1 MKTLFTGLLSAACFS
16 LLALPP
22 AAAQTAKPKA
32 KPASPKTPVAKTAA
46 ALAAPKEKPPVG
58 SAPRDFKL
66 PPRQDFTLANG
77 LQARLVPFG
86 EVPKMTLLITIQAG
100 NVHEP
105 DGQVGISDLLSRL
118 LKEGTPSRPAAVL
131 AEQVARMGGSLSI
144 GNGSDE
150 TYVRA
155 DCLSEYAP
163 QLVELLADVVQH
175 PSLPASELPRLKAD
189 FKRQLNLMRARPSF
203 QAEMKMRE
211 AVYAGHPYGRP
222 LPTDAQI
229 DALTLEQAKA
239 FYANEYGAKR
249 TAIFAAGKFDAAAL
263 RQAIETGWNSWP
275 AGPEPHIIAAKAL
288 TTPTVLTQD
297 RPSAPQ
303 STLVIGLPVID
314 PTNPDYIKLRVTN
327 SLLGGSFGS
336 RITRN
341 IREDKGYTYSP
352 YSYLDTNYHSGLW
365 IEEADVTTKDTY
377 NSLHEIVKEVERL
390 QTTPPSAE
398 ELKGIQNYETGM
410 FVLRN
415 STPGGIVSQ
424 LSTMHLQGLPDTYL
438 TEQVQNINA
447 VTPAQVSATARK
459 YVRPEAMTT
468 VVVGDQKVIAPQL
481 KQYKAEQK
489 KPL

>member
-1 MKTLFTGLLSAACFS
+1 M
-16 LLALPP
+16 
-22 AAAQTAKPKA
+22 
-32 KPASPKTPVAKTAA
+32 
-46 ALAAPKEKPPVG
+46 
-58 SAPRDFKL
+58 
-66 PPRQDFTLANG
+66 
-77 LQARLVPFG
+77 
-86 EVPKMTLLITIQAG
+86 
-100 NVHEP
+100 
-105 DGQVGISDLLSRL
+105 
-118 LKEGTPSRPAAVL
+118 
-131 AEQVARMGGSLSI
+131 
-144 GNGSDE
+144 
-150 TYVRA
+150 
-155 DCLSEYAP
+155 CLSEYAP

>member
-1 MKTLFTGLLSAACFS
+1 MLPMKTLAIGLLSAACFS
-16 LLALPP
+16 LLALPQ
-22 AAAQTAKPKA
+22 ALAQTKPKPKA
-32 KPASPKTPVAKTAA
+32 AATPTKAPAAP
-46 ALAAPKEKPPVG
+46 AAPKETPPPG

-66 PPRQDFTLANG
+66 PPREDFTLANG

-86 EVPKMTLLITIQAG
+86 EIPKLTLLITIQAG

-118 LKEGTPSRPAAVL
+118 LKEGTPSRTAAAL
-131 AEQVARMGGSLSI
+131 AEEVARMGGSLSI
-144 GNGSDE
+144 GNGADE

-155 DCLSEYAP
+155 DCLSEFAP
-163 QLVELLADVVQH
+163 QLIGLLADVVQH
-175 PSLPASELPRLKAD
+175 PSLPAAELPRLKAD
-189 FKRQLNLMRARPSF
+189 FKRQLNLLRARPGF

-222 LPTDAQI
+222 LPTDAQL
-229 DALTLEQAKA
+229 DALTLEQAKT
-239 FYANEYGAKR
+239 FYANEYGARR
-249 TAIFAAGKFDAAAL
+249 TAIFIAGKFDAPAV
-263 RQAIETGWNSWP
+263 RQAIETNWNSWP
-275 AGPEPHIIAAKAL
+275 AGREPRIIAAKAL
-288 TTPTVLTQD
+288 TKPAVLTQD
-297 RPSAPQ
+297 RPGAPQ
-303 STLVIGLPVID
+303 STLVIGLPVVD
-314 PTNPDYIKLRVTN
+314 PTNPDYIRLRVTN

-352 YSYLDTNYHSGLW
+352 YSYIDTNYHSGLW
-365 IEEADVTTKDTY
+365 MEAADVTTKDTY
-377 NSLHEIVKEVERL
+377 NSLHEIVKEIERL
-390 QTTPPSAE
+390 QSTPPTAE

-415 STPGGIVSQ
+415 STPGGIINQ

>member
-1 MKTLFTGLLSAACFS
+1 MLPMKTLATGLLSAACFS

-22 AAAQTAKPKA
+22 ALAQTKPKPKA
-32 KPASPKTPVAKTAA
+32 PVPSAK
-46 ALAAPKEKPPVG
+46 ALAPPAAPKEMPPPG

-66 PPRQDFTLANG
+66 PPREDFTLANG

-86 EVPKMTLLITIQAG
+86 EIPKLTLLITIQAG

-118 LKEGTPSRPAAVL
+118 LKEGTPGRPAAAL
-131 AEQVARMGGSLSI
+131 AEEVARMGGSLSI
-144 GNGSDE
+144 GNGADE

-155 DCLSEYAP
+155 DCLSEFAP
-163 QLVELLADVVQH
+163 QLIALLADVVQH
-175 PSLPASELPRLKAD
+175 PSLPAAELPRLKAD
-189 FKRQLNLMRARPSF
+189 FKRQMNLLRARPGF

-239 FYANEYGAKR
+239 FYTNEYGAKR
-249 TAIFAAGKFDAAAL
+249 TAIFVAGKFDAPAV
-263 RQAIETGWNSWP
+263 RSAIETNWNSWP
-275 AGPEPHIIAAKAL
+275 AGPEPRIIAAKAL
-288 TTPTVLTQD
+288 TKPAVLTQD
-297 RPSAPQ
+297 RPGAPQ

-314 PTNPDYIKLRVTN
+314 PTNPDYIRLRVTN

-352 YSYLDTNYHSGLW
+352 YSYIDTNYHSGLW
-365 IEEADVTTKDTY
+365 MEAADVTTKDTY
-377 NSLHEIVKEVERL
+377 NSLHEIVKEIERL
-390 QTTPPSAE
+390 QSTPPTAE

-415 STPGGIVSQ
+415 STPGGIINQ

>member
-1 MKTLFTGLLSAACFS
+1 MKTLATGLLSAACFS

-22 AAAQTAKPKA
+22 ALAQTKPRPKA
-32 KPASPKTPVAKTAA
+32 AA
-46 ALAAPKEKPPVG
+46 APAKAPAPPAAPKETPPPG

-66 PPRQDFTLANG
+66 PPREDFALANG

-86 EVPKMTLLITIQAG
+86 EIPKLTLLITIQAG

-118 LKEGTPSRPAAVL
+118 LKEGTPSRPAAAL
-131 AEQVARMGGSLSI
+131 AEEVARMGGSLSI
-144 GNGSDE
+144 GNGADE

-155 DCLSEYAP
+155 DCLSEFAP
-163 QLVELLADVVQH
+163 QLIALLADVVQH
-175 PSLPASELPRLKAD
+175 PSLPAAELPRLKAD
-189 FKRQLNLMRARPSF
+189 FKRQMNLLRARPGF
-203 QAEMKMRE
+203 QAEVKMRE

-229 DALTLEQAKA
+229 DALTLEQAKT

-249 TAIFAAGKFDAAAL
+249 TAIFVAGKFDAPAV
-263 RQAIETGWNSWP
+263 RQAIETNWNSWP
-275 AGPEPHIIAAKAL
+275 AGPEPRIIAAKAL
-288 TTPTVLTQD
+288 TKPAVLTQD
-297 RPSAPQ
+297 RPGAPQ

-314 PTNPDYIKLRVTN
+314 PTNPDYIRLRVTN

-352 YSYLDTNYHSGLW
+352 YSYIDTNYHSGLW
-365 IEEADVTTKDTY
+365 MEAADVTTKDTY
-377 NSLHEIVKEVERL
+377 NSLHEIVKEIERL
-390 QTTPPSAE
+390 QSTPPSAE

-415 STPGGIVSQ
+415 STPGGIINQ

>member
-1 MKTLFTGLLSAACFS
+1 MKTLFTGLLSAAFTTG
-16 LLALPP
+16 LMLPTAFAQAPTPSKPTKAPKAAP
-22 AAAQTAKPKA
+22 AAT
-32 KPASPKTPVAKTAA
+32 VAKQT
-46 ALAAPKEKPPVG
+46 PPPG
-58 SAPRDFKL
+58 GTPRDFKL
-66 PPRQDFTLANG
+66 PPREDFTLPNG
-77 LQARLVPFG
+77 LQAKLVPYG
-86 EVPKMTLLITIQAG
+86 QVPKTTVLITIQAG

-118 LKEGTPSRPAAVL
+118 LKEGTPTRPATAL

-144 GNGSDE
+144 SNGADQ

-155 DCLSEYAP
+155 DCLSEFAP
-163 QLVELLADVVQH
+163 QLLTLLADVVQH
-175 PSLPASELPRLKAD
+175 PALPASELPRLKAD
-189 FKRQLNLMRARPSF
+189 FKRQMNLMRAQPGF

-222 LPTDAQI
+222 LPTDAQV
-229 DALTLEQAKA
+229 DALTLDQVKA
-239 FYANEYGAKR
+239 FYTKEYGAQR

-263 RQAIETGWNSWP
+263 REAITAAWSEWP
-275 AGPEPHIIAAKAL
+275 AGPVPRILPAKPLTRPAL
-288 TTPTVLTQD
+288 LTQD

-303 STLVIGLPVID
+303 STIVIGLPVID
-314 PTNPDYIKLRVTN
+314 PTNPDYMRLRVTN

-352 YSYLDTNYHSGLW
+352 YSYLDTNYHTSLW
-365 IEEADVTTKDTY
+365 IESADVTTKDTY
-377 NSLHEIVKEVERL
+377 NSLKEIVKEIELL
-390 QTTPPSAE
+390 QKTPPSAD

-415 STPGGIVSQ
+415 STPGGIVNQ
-424 LSTMHLQGLPDTYL
+424 LSTMHLQGLPDSYL

-447 VTPAQVSATARK
+447 VTPEQVSATARK

-481 KQYKAEQK
+481 KQYQASQK

>member
-1 MKTLFTGLLSAACFS
+1 MHPMKTLPTGLLGAACLS

-22 AAAQTAKPKA
+22 ALAQAAKPKA
-32 KPASPKTPVAKTAA
+32 LAAKSAPAP
-46 ALAAPKEKPPVG
+46 AAPKETPPPG
-58 SAPRDFKL
+58 SAPRDFQL
-66 PPRQDFTLANG
+66 PAREDFTLPNG
-77 LQARLVPFG
+77 LLARLVPFG
-86 EVPKMTLLITIQAG
+86 EIPKTTVLLTIQAG

-105 DGQVGISDLLSRL
+105 DGQVGIADLLSSL
-118 LKEGTPSRPAAVL
+118 LREGTATRPASLL
-131 AEQVARMGGSLSI
+131 AEQVARMGGSLNISA
-144 GNGSDE
+144 GADQ

-163 QLVELLADVVQH
+163 QLLALLAEVVQH
-175 PSLPASELPRLKAD
+175 PALPASELPRLKAD
-189 FKRQLNLMRARPSF
+189 FKRQLNLMRARPGF

-229 DALTLEQAKA
+229 DALTLAQVKA

-249 TAIFAAGKFDAAAL
+249 TAIFAAGKFDASAV
-263 RQAIETGWNSWP
+263 RQAIEANWSSWP
-275 AGPEPHIIAAKAL
+275 AGPEPRILAAKPL
-288 TTPTVLTQD
+288 TKPSVLTQD
-297 RPSAPQ
+297 RPDAPQ

-314 PTNPDYIKLRVTN
+314 PTNPDYMRLRVTN

-352 YSYLDTNYHSGLW
+352 YSYLDTNYHTGLW
-365 IEEADVTTKDTY
+365 LEEADVTTKDTY
-377 NSLHEIVKEVERL
+377 NSLREIVKEVERL
-390 QTTPPSAE
+390 QKTPPSAA

-415 STPGGIVSQ
+415 STPSGIVSQ
-424 LSTMHLQGLPDTYL
+424 LSTMRLQGLPDTYL

-447 VTPAQVSATARK
+447 VTPAQVSATARQ
-459 YVRPEAMTT
+459 YIRPEAMTT

-481 KQYKAEQK
+481 KQYKDSQK

>member
-1 MKTLFTGLLSAACFS
+1 MKTLPTALFGAACFS

-22 AAAQTAKPKA
+22 ALAQTTKRPAPKA
-32 KPASPKTPVAKTAA
+32 VAKAP
-46 ALAAPKEKPPVG
+46 AAPATPKETPPAG

-66 PPRQDFTLANG
+66 PPREDFTLANG
-77 LQARLVPFG
+77 LQTRLVPFG
-86 EVPKMTLLITIQAG
+86 EVPKMSVLITIQAG

-105 DGQVGISDLLSRL
+105 DDQVGISDLLSRL
-118 LKEGTPSRPAAVL
+118 LKEGTATRPAAAL

-144 GNGSDE
+144 SNGSDE

-163 QLVELLADVVQH
+163 QLLELLADVVQH
-175 PSLPASELPRLKAD
+175 PALPASELPRLKAD
-189 FKRQLNLMRARPSF
+189 FKRQMNLMRARPGF

-229 DALTLEQAKA
+229 DALSLAQVKA
-239 FYANEYGAKR
+239 FYDKEYGAQR
-249 TAIFAAGKFDAAAL
+249 TAIFAAGKFDAPAV
-263 RQAIETGWNSWP
+263 RQAITAAWSSWP
-275 AGPEPHIIAAKAL
+275 AGPAPHIVAAKGL
-288 TTPTVLTQD
+288 TKPLVLTQD

-303 STLVIGLPVID
+303 STIMLGLPVAD
-314 PTNPDYIKLRVTN
+314 PTSPDYIRLRVTN

-352 YSYLDTNYHSGLW
+352 YSYIDTNYHAGLW
-365 IEEADVTTKDTY
+365 MEAADVTTKDTY
-377 NSLHEIVKEVERL
+377 NSLHEIVKEIELL
-390 QTTPPSAE
+390 QKTPPSAE
-398 ELKGIQNYETGM
+398 ELKGIQSYETGL

-415 STPGGIVSQ
+415 STPGGIINQ
-424 LSTMHLQGLPDTYL
+424 LSTMHLQGLPDSYL

-447 VTPAQVSATARK
+447 VTPEQVSATARK

-481 KQYKAEQK
+481 KQYKDSQK
-489 KPL
+489 KAL